1 MTPTPRAL
9 FAALLL
15 IAAGALGG
23 CAGKLPP
30 CPAAG
35 GPAWRELASA
45 HFRLRTEADPDTARA
60 ALRDLEQF
68 QAALLTVFRAAPD
81 LRTGRLPVI
90 VVRDGWEDFADLELA
105 GWFTRVLFQPLMVM
119 RADSELGQQDV
130 IKHELVHYLSAKV
143 MPSQPLWLAEGLATY
158 FQTLDYDGDK
168 REVTVGRPPPNLLA
182 IAQRGAR
189 LSLAELFAAKK
200 IDGDMGVFYA
210 SAWATVHFLMNRH
223 PDGLR
228 AFQTALHDR
237 VPAATAWT
245 QAFGK
250 LTPADLDAELANYL
264 DGGRYELLI
273 FPFAPASADP
283 IAERQMSDAEVHATR
298 GQLLLVGRRN
308 HAARSEDV
316 AVKRDAEARAR
327 REIDEALRLD
337 PGNVGTRAIAHFE
350 LGQPVDLDTA
360 KRATLAS
367 PGDWMAWLLLAE
379 AFRERHMGAQD
390 DTELKAVELA
400 WDDPSVTIILVQ
412 PVRGA
417 KKP

>member
-1 MTPTPRAL
+1 MTPPSRAL

-15 IAAGALGG
+15 IAAGVLGG

-35 GPAWRELASA
+35 GPAWRELTGA
-45 HFRLRTEADPDTARA
+45 HFRLRTEADPDTALA

-68 QAALLTVFRAAPD
+68 QAALLTVFRASD
-81 LRTGRLPVI
+81 LRTGRIPVI
-90 VVRDGWEDFADLELA
+90 VVRDGWEAFSDLQLA
-105 GWFTRVLFQPLMVM
+105 GWFTRVLFQPLVVM
-119 RADSELGQQDV
+119 RADSQLGRQDI

-143 MPSQPLWLAEGLATY
+143 MPIQPLWLAEGLATY
-158 FQTLDYDGDK
+158 FQTLDYDADK
-168 REVTVGRPPPNLLA
+168 GEVTVGRPPAGLLA
-182 IAQRGAR
+182 IAQNGAR
-189 LSLAELFAAKK
+189 LRLSELFAANK
-200 IDGDMGVFYA
+200 IDGDVGVFYA

-223 PDGLR
+223 ADELR
-228 AFQTALHDR
+228 AFQSALHAR

-250 LTPADLDAELANYL
+250 LTPAELDFELANYL
-264 DGGRYELLI
+264 DGGRYSLLV
-273 FPFAPASADP
+273 FPFAPARADP

-298 GQLLLVGRRN
+298 AQLLLLGRRN
-308 HAARSEDV
+308 HVAQSED
-316 AVKRDAEARAR
+316 AVDQREAEAGAR

-337 PGNVGTRAIAHFE
+337 PGSVGTRAIAHFE
-350 LGQPVDLDTA
+350 LGQPVDLDAA

-400 WDDPSVTIILVQ
+400 WDDPSVTIVLVQ